1 MLEIGSAISLR
12 FLRSR
17 AAGFHAAS
25 HIKFQQ
31 WGGRLRQHTARWP
44 SPLWTVTDRSLPA
57 ILLGLAL
64 SVGVVLLLEYWP
76 GPKAGLVQI
85 TPLLFLIPVVLTSN
99 YGGWWP
105 GVFVSFIAVLM
116 WNWFFLLPA
125 QSLGIDST

>member
-44 SPLWTVTDRSLPA
+44 SPLWTVVDRPLPA

-64 SVGVVLLLEYWP
+64 SLGVVPLLEYWP
-76 GPKAGLVQI
+76 GPGAALVQI
-85 TPLLFLIPVVLTSN
+85 TPLLFLVPVVLASN
-99 YGGWWP
+99 FGGWWS
-105 GVFVSFIAVLM
+105 GVCVSVIAVAI
-116 WNWFFLLPA
+116 WNWYFLLP
-125 QSLGIDST
+125 